1 MTKYFMAFAF
11 LLVVTLGNSYFSSSK
26 QEKHSKLAQQQAEQ
40 QKRQQQA
47 QPVQDKAAPE
57 KIAKVSVWKETEYQ
71 QYNQFRKERLEAR
84 KQAQA
89 QVQKD
94 KKAEVKKAAQ
104 VASLDASALSES
116 KSSKELTRRNQARKK
131 AASDK
136 IEYVKVPFKG
146 SYILVSRDYYKVNG
160 KRMPLTR
167 KQAEEVARK
176 HGAVLPTK
184 EMVDAIWQFADLKLQ
199 PQPLQPGPQ
208 MTTKAY
214 FNKHNDMIEH
224 QIGERSFKLVAGHK
238 KDIIR
243 SQRQG
248 RVTIY
253 GWQRANGKP
262 IQPVSSVHDDK
273 YVDYSNCLRLVKIP
287 S

>member
-11 LLVVTLGNSYFSSSK
+11 LVFVTLGNSYFFSSK
-26 QEKHSKLAQQQAEQ
+26 EDKSSKLALQQSEQ
-40 QKRQQQA
+40 QKKQQQEK
-47 QPVQDKAAPE
+47 QQEKQQDKL
-57 KIAKVSVWKETEYQ
+57 AKVSVWKETEYQ
-71 QYNQFRKERLEAR
+71 HYSQFRKERLQAREEAAA
-84 KQAQA
+84 KAEEDSQALAA
-89 QVQKD
+89 QDSAKKPTA
-94 KKAEVKKAAQ
+94 KKA
-104 VASLDASALSES
+104 
-116 KSSKELTRRNQARKK
+116 R
-131 AASDK
+131 SDK
-136 IEYVKVPFKG
+136 VEYVKVPYKG
-146 SYILVSRDYYKVNG
+146 GHILVSRDYYRVNG
-160 KRMPLTR
+160 KIKPLTR

-208 MTTKAY
+208 MTTEAY
-214 FNKHNDMIEH
+214 FNKHNDMIER
-224 QIGERSFKLVAGHK
+224 QIGNRPFKLVAGHK

-243 SQRQG
+243 SQRNG

-253 GWQRANGKP
+253 GWQRADGKP